1 VERPSVTFVAWTPI
15 SGRSVEI
22 ADAVGGEAFCLY
34 DLRIAFRP
42 LIPIRYAVSLVRTIV
57 YLVRRRPRAVIVTN
71 PPIFPALVVGAY
83 ARLAHVP
90 FVLDS
95 HPSGFGIDDRIWSV
109 FERLHRRLVRRAAS
123 TIVTGPMLAEVVA
136 RWGGRPEV
144 VHEAPPAWKVDP
156 PAALDARRQVLAVCT
171 FAPDEPVRELV
182 TAAALVPDVEFAVTG
197 DRRLCPADVR
207 ASAPPNIT
215 FTGFLHGG
223 DYVRAIATADVV
235 LALTKRPEAVNR
247 AAYES
252 VYARRPTVVSDFPA
266 QRELFRFAIAATN
279 NPEGIASAVREA
291 FARHEELM
299 AAAESARDTQC
310 ARWGAQLDRLRAAL
324 GLGVAASEPIGDPMR
339 RAETIGETVG

>member
-1 VERPSVTFVAWTPI
+1 MGRPSVAFVAWTPI
-15 SGRSVEI
+15 SGRSAEI

-57 YLVRRRPRAVIVTN
+57 YLIRRRPRAAIVTN
-71 PPIFPALVVGAY
+71 PPIFPALVVGVY
-83 ARLAHVP
+83 ARLARVP

-109 FERLHRRLVRRAAS
+109 FEPLHRRLVRRAAA
-123 TIVTGPMLAEVVA
+123 TIVTGPVLAEVVA

-156 PAALDARRQVLAVCT
+156 PAAPARRQVLSVCT

-182 TAAALVPDVEFAVTG
+182 AAAALVPDVEFAVTG
-197 DRRLCPADVR
+197 DRRLCPADLH
-207 ASAPPNIT
+207 ASAPPNVT

-223 DYVRAIATADVV
+223 DYVRAISAADVI

-247 AAYES
+247 AAYEG
-252 VYARRPTVVSDFPA
+252 VYAGRPTVISDFPA
-266 QRELFRFAIAATN
+266 QRELFGFAVAATN
-279 NPEGIASAVREA
+279 DPEGIASAVREA
-291 FARHEELM
+291 FARHEELV
-299 AAAESARDTQC
+299 AAAQSARDAQT
-310 ARWGAQLDRLRAAL
+310 ARWAAQLDRLRAAL
-324 GLGVAASEPIGDPMR
+324 GLGMTASEPIGEPVR
-339 RAETIGETVG
+339 RAETIRETVG